1 MVNVQK
7 NNEAIKIKST
17 MLRYVLIFLAT
28 VGFLIGSLFLIIHGF
43 KFDSKYSLLYTGA
56 GFIFTPFYLY
66 ITLWS
71 LPGLIPGKVLF
82 TIVPGENGTVIS
94 KKGTVLI
101 KNIRNIDM
109 VRNPLNLINDLV
121 IETFDDKKI
130 KIRTYNLI
138 GDLLYELIVDK
149 YIFPYMT
156 ENAKK
161 GWDRKVNLE
170 ELSKVAKYERQ
181 EQKFD

>member
-1 MVNVQK
+1 MLNVQK
-7 NNEAIKIKST
+7 NNEAIKIKGSKL
-17 MLRYVLIFLAT
+17 MYVWMFLAT
-28 VGFLIGSLFLIIHGF
+28 AGFLIACLYMIIHGL
-43 KFDSKYSLLYTGA
+43 KFDSKYSLFYIVG

-66 ITLWS
+66 LTLWH
-71 LPGLIPGKVLF
+71 LPGLRPGKVLL
-82 TIVPGENGTVIS
+82 TIVSGENGTVIS

-101 KNIRNIDM
+101 RNIRNIHM
-109 VRNPLNLINDLV
+109 VRNPLNLINDIV

-138 GDLLYELIVDK
+138 GDLHYELIVDK

-156 ENAKK
+156 ENARKV
-161 GWDRKVNLE
+161 WDRKVNLE